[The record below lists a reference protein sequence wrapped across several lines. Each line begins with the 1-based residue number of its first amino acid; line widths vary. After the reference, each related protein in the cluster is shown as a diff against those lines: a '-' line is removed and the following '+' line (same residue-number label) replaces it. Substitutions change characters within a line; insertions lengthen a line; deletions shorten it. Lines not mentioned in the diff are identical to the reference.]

1 MSFHAIIFDLDG
13 TLLNT
18 LDDIACAANTALTS
32 LDFPTYPVEEYRYFV
47 GDGMRTLLER
57 IIPQQYVDDEAMI
70 DRFLD
75 AYITNYGLQWDK
87 RSAPYA
93 GMPELLDALVA
104 KGLRLGVLS
113 NKPHAFTVK
122 CVEKLLAGWK
132 FDPILGQKDEF
143 PKKPDPAG
151 ALWIQQQWGFPGSE
165 ILYLG
170 DTGTDMLTAKR
181 AGFFAV
187 GVTWGFRPEEELREG
202 GADFIAHHP
211 LDVLGLV

>member
-1 MSFHAIIFDLDG
+1 MKAIIFDLDG
-13 TLLNT
+13 TLLDT
-18 LDDIACAANTALTS
+18 LDDIACAANTALAS
-32 LDFPTYPVEEYRYFV
+32 LDFPTYPVDEYRYFV

-57 IIPQQYVDDEAMI
+57 IIPQEYVDDEAMI
-70 DRFLD
+70 DRFLA
-75 AYITNYGLQWDK
+75 AYVANYDQQWDK
-87 RSAPYA
+87 RSVPYP
-93 GMPELLDALVA
+93 GMPELLDGLAA
-104 KGLRLGVLS
+104 RGLRMGVLS

-151 ALWIQQQWGFPGSE
+151 ALWIQKQWGLPGNE

-187 GVTWGFRPEEELREG
+187 GVTWGFRPEEELRDA

-211 LDVLGLV
+211 QDVLGLA